1 MVRFNK
7 NNEIIT
13 GENSRVILIGAARDE
28 NISYSMEE
36 LTGLAEAAG
45 GEVLRVSVQNTD
57 KINTSTY
64 IGKGKVEELAE
75 ICANMEA
82 DMVIFNNELSGMQI
96 RNLEEAL
103 GSRVIDRTILI
114 LDIFARRATSKEGKL
129 QVELAQ
135 LQYRLPR
142 LMGFGKSLSRLGGG
156 IGTRGPGEKKLETDR
171 RYITRRMDDIKVELA
186 QSRKT
191 RAVQRARREKA
202 EIPIVALVGYTNSGK
217 SALLNKM
224 MELTEKGEKKVGSL
238 DMLFATLDTQH
249 RKIERESKRDFLL
262 VDTVGF
268 INKLPHGLVDA
279 FKSTLEE
286 VTFADLLLHV
296 VDATYPQQEAHIRV
310 TDQVLKEIG
319 AGGREKV
326 MVYNKMDLV
335 TGDYPLVSSLPGVYI
350 SAKTGDGVAELLE
363 IIDEKLHGSRV
374 EAYLLVPF
382 DRGDIVSYVLTRH
395 RRMSIVC

>member
-1 MVRFNK
+1 
-7 NNEIIT
+7 
-13 GENSRVILIGAARDE
+13 
-28 NISYSMEE
+28 
-36 LTGLAEAAG
+36 
-45 GEVLRVSVQNTD
+45 
-57 KINTSTY
+57 
-64 IGKGKVEELAE
+64 
-75 ICANMEA
+75 
-82 DMVIFNNELSGMQI
+82 
-96 RNLEEAL
+96 
-103 GSRVIDRTILI
+103 
-114 LDIFARRATSKEGKL
+114 
-129 QVELAQ
+129 
-135 LQYRLPR
+135 
-142 LMGFGKSLSRLGGG
+142 
-156 IGTRGPGEKKLETDR
+156 
-171 RYITRRMDDIKVELA
+171 
-186 QSRKT
+186 
-191 RAVQRARREKA
+191 
-202 EIPIVALVGYTNSGK
+202 
-217 SALLNKM
+217 

-382 DRGDIVSYVLTRH
+382 DRGDIVSYVYEKGDVEEVEYVEDGTKIRVELKFADYKRV
-395 RRMSIVC
+395 RRYDTL